1 MRTMIQNIKETI
13 LENKK
18 KSIIIIII
26 LLILLLL
33 ILWPKEDDKNKIYT
47 ASRYVITYEST
58 KIDKAVS
65 KLPYINLKGEDI
77 NIVNNAIMIK
87 YYECEELEDRY
98 MDYEYYSNDKVL
110 SLIVKVYL
118 LEDDFIPSEMY
129 FYNFNIE
136 NGKALT
142 NIDLKRKFGVNDTFI
157 KERLITL
164 TKKYYD
170 YEVTKGYIDKKVCD
184 FDCYQEFF
192 GEDYFSSLEYYVKNN
207 SLYTYFYFDV
217 DNNFAYDSNKPFD
230 IFRFKIK

>member
-1 MRTMIQNIKETI
+1 MRIMIQNLKETI

-98 MDYEYYSNDKVL
+98 MDYEYYSSDKVL

-118 LEDDFIPSEMY
+118 LEDDFIPSEIE
-129 FYNFNIE
+129 FYNFDM
-136 NGKALT
+136 NGKRLT
-142 NIDLKRKFGVNDTFI
+142 NNDLKELYNVDDTLVEE
-157 KERLITL
+157 KLNTQV
-164 TKKYYD
+164 KKYYN
-170 YEVTKGYIDKKVCD
+170 YEVQKGYINKNTCD
-184 FDCYQEFF
+184 YNCYIKAYPS
-192 GEDYFSSLEYYVKNN
+192 DYLNTLEYYVKNN
-207 SLYTYFYFDV
+207 SLYTYFYFNIDS
-217 DNNFAYDSNKPFD
+217 NFAYDSNKPFD

>member
-118 LEDDFIPSEMY
+118 LEDDFIPSEIE
-129 FYNFNIE
+129 FYNFDM
-136 NGKALT
+136 NGKRLT
-142 NIDLKRKFGVNDTFI
+142 NNDLKELYNVDDTLV
-157 KERLITL
+157 EESLNTQV
-164 TKKYYD
+164 KKYYN
-170 YEVTKGYIDKKVCD
+170 YEVQKGYINKNTCD
-184 FDCYQEFF
+184 YNCYIKLYPS
-192 GEDYFSSLEYYVKNN
+192 DYLNTLEYYVKNN
-207 SLYTYFYFDV
+207 SLYTYFYFNIDS
-217 DNNFAYDSNKPFD
+217 NFAYDSNKPFD

>member
-1 MRTMIQNIKETI
+1 MCIMIQNLKETI

-118 LEDDFIPSEMY
+118 LEDDFIPSEIE
-129 FYNFNIE
+129 FYNFDM
-136 NGKALT
+136 NGKRLT
-142 NIDLKRKFGVNDTFI
+142 NNDLKELYNVDDTI
-157 KERLITL
+157 VEERLNAQV
-164 TKKYYD
+164 KKYYN
-170 YEVTKGYIDKKVCD
+170 YEVQKGYINKNTCD
-184 FDCYQEFF
+184 YDCYIKAYPS
-192 GEDYFSSLEYYVKNN
+192 DYLNTLEYYVKNN
-207 SLYTYFYFDV
+207 SLYTYFYFNIDS
-217 DNNFAYDSNKPFD
+217 NFAYDSNKPFD

>member
-1 MRTMIQNIKETI
+1 MIQNLKETI

-118 LEDDFIPSEMY
+118 LEDDFIPSEIE
-129 FYNFNIE
+129 FYNFDM
-136 NGKALT
+136 NGKRLT
-142 NIDLKRKFGVNDTFI
+142 NNDLKELYNVDDTI
-157 KERLITL
+157 VEERLNAQV
-164 TKKYYD
+164 KKYYN
-170 YEVTKGYIDKKVCD
+170 YEVQKGYINKNTCD
-184 FDCYQEFF
+184 YDCYIKAYPS
-192 GEDYFSSLEYYVKNN
+192 DYLNTLEYYVKNN
-207 SLYTYFYFDV
+207 SLYTYFYFNIDS
-217 DNNFAYDSNKPFD
+217 NFAYDSNKPFD